1 MEDSNRKED
10 GSCKEKPPSG
20 MAKAKE
26 DVRQPSPK
34 TKECGNVSHISPVIV
49 FNLPISEK
57 CLKHLPR
64 AIHLF
69 FGPFDD
75 FDEPWLRH

>member
-1 MEDSNRKED
+1 MQYPDGEED
-10 GSCKEKPPSG
+10 GTCEEKPPSG

-26 DVRQPSPK
+26 NVRQPSPK
-34 TKECGNVSHISPVIV
+34 TKECGYVSHISPVIV
-49 FNLPISEK
+49 FNLPICEE

-75 FDEPWLRH
+75 FDEPWFRH